1 MTGGEKRGRDE
12 GLREGE
18 GKQGESEKES
28 SKWRAGGSEGAKG
41 GEGEDA
47 RGARKGRREGGRE
60 GARGEREGAPHT
72 QLAPPYFLL
81 VVYHPHVGQGRR
93 EQYSIKRTARRFVI
107 SVSSFGD
114 LASGIEAGIQMARR
128 RSTTGIRCGGRYPA
142 PLAASGN
149 MAIRLAILLSVACG
163 ILPVAGPPSSAKSS
177 NIKAE
182 PDMIDQLL
190 ESLSVSGCN
199 RLGKLARAALTPP
212 SECGVLVGVPS
223 HFAFIIMKS

>member
-1 MTGGEKRGRDE
+1 MREERGREE
-12 GLREGE
+12 G
-18 GKQGESEKES
+18 
-28 SKWRAGGSEGAKG
+28 
-41 GEGEDA
+41 
-47 RGARKGRREGGRE
+47 REGGRE
-60 GARGEREGAPHT
+60 GREGGSPTHPAR
-72 QLAPPYFLL
+72 PPYFLL
-81 VVYHPHVGQGRR
+81 VVYHPHVGHERR
-93 EQYSIKRTARRFVI
+93 DLYSIKRTARRFVI

-199 RLGKLARAALTPP
+199 RLGKLSRAALAPP

-223 HFAFIIMKS
+223 HFAFIILKS